1 VIVVINTCPL
11 TNLASIGQVDLL
23 QRLYQQVAIAEGVC
37 SELNAYGKRR
47 PAGFYLRDD
56 HYRAV
61 LEQTKVI

>member
-37 SELNAYGKRR
+37 SELNAMENGDR
-47 PAGFYLRDD
+47 PVFIYSMTIIGQSLNK
-56 HYRAV
+56 
-61 LEQTKVI
+61 QK